1 VGCQTRQLEKA
12 PVRANLGPEGT
23 SGLAA
28 HLSSKF
34 LLRAAARRIRGV
46 HELRIGDAIIRAR
59 RRLLKPFPGLAVL
72 GAVLS
77 DGHASNHTYVSR
89 NIDSDAVRTA

>member
-1 VGCQTRQLEKA
+1 
-12 PVRANLGPEGT
+12 
-23 SGLAA
+23 
-28 HLSSKF
+28 
-34 LLRAAARRIRGV
+34 V

-89 NIDSDAVRTA
+89 NIDSDAVRAA